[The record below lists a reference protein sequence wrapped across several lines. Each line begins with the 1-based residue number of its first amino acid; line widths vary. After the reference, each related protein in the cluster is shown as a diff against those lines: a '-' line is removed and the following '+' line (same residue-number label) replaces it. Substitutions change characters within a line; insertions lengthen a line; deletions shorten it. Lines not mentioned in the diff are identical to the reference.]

1 MVNIKLESEWYLI
14 EDKILFWASIPNK
27 DYINLAME
35 VWEDIVIEKSPYSII
50 EYPWEY
56 DIDGTFIKSFLSKD
70 WKLNYIITINNKMIG
85 LVQSAKILEEDD
97 VRSLDAWLYLDDAV
111 EKKLEQ
117 LELEWKKYKLNLEN
131 WNLRIEEKES
141 EHVEVVIEPSE
152 EE

>member
-14 EDKILFWASIPNK
+14 ENKILFGANVPNK

-35 VWEDIVIEKSPYSII
+35 VWEDIVIEKLPYSIV
-50 EYPWEY
+50 EYPGEY
-56 DIDGTFIKSFLSKD
+56 DIDGVFIKSFSSKD
-70 WKLNYIITINNKMIG
+70 GKLNYIITINNKTIG

-117 LELEWKKYKLNLEN
+117 LELEWKKYKLNLED

-141 EHVEVVIEPSE
+141 EHAEVVIDQSE

>member
-1 MVNIKLESEWYLI
+1 
-14 EDKILFWASIPNK
+14 
-27 DYINLAME
+27 
-35 VWEDIVIEKSPYSII
+35 
-50 EYPWEY
+50 
-56 DIDGTFIKSFLSKD
+56 
-70 WKLNYIITINNKMIG
+70 MIG

-131 WNLRIEEKES
+131 WNLKIEEKES

>member
-14 EDKILFWASIPNK
+14 EDKIFWASIPNK

-70 WKLNYIITINNKMIG
+70 WKLNYIITINNKTIG

-111 EKKLEQ
+111 EKN
-117 LELEWKKYKLNLEN
+117 LNN
-131 WNLRIEEKES
+131 
-141 EHVEVVIEPSE
+141 
-152 EE
+152 